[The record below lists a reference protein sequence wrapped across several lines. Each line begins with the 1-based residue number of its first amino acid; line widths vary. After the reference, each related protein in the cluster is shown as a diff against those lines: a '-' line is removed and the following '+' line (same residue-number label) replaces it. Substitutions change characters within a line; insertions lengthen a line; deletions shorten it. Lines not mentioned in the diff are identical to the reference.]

1 MPRDWRKFWA
11 EQADPRHPHSSDL
24 LVNHGGELALV
35 CGETAGKRVL
45 ECGCGSGMLFDVM
58 GLQHAAAYRGVD
70 FSEKM
75 LAVFRATHP
84 GVEVVCAD
92 ASSYVDQERYDLIFS
107 NQMVQYFTREM
118 FRRHLANARRMLA
131 PGGRLVVG
139 SIPWR
144 GARNAFYLQAYS
156 PAGRRGLL
164 RRLAVLARAYVGID
178 QIGRWYSYRE
188 CAAVAHHHGL
198 AVAYFGCL
206 QFPYRFHVR
215 LDDPARV

>member
-1 MPRDWRKFWA
+1 MARDWRRFWA
-11 EQADPRHPHSSDL
+11 EQADPGHPYSSDF

-35 CGETAGKRVL
+35 CGDTAGKRVL
-45 ECGCGSGMLFDVM
+45 EFGCGSGTLFDVM
-58 GLQHAAAYRGVD
+58 GMQNTGSYRGVD

-84 GVEVVCAD
+84 TVEVVCAD
-92 ASSYVDQERYDLIFS
+92 APSYVDQKQYDLIFS
-107 NQMVQYFTREM
+107 NQMVQYFSTEM
-118 FRRHLANARRMLA
+118 FRRYLANTRRMLA

-144 GARNAFYLQAYS
+144 GARNAFYLQAYNPDS
-156 PAGRRGLL
+156 RRGLL
-164 RRLAVLARAYVGID
+164 QRLAVLARAYVGID

-188 CAAVAHHHGL
+188 CAEAARRHGL
-198 AVAYFGCL
+198 TIAYFGCL

-215 LDDPARV
+215 LDDPARA